1 MQSRVVFLA
10 VLLVAPC
17 PGLAQPALHDGFSWD
32 SGPGRHYAEAFPS
45 HPREAAASRSTLRS
59 PLRSLGAVR
68 RLELSR
74 TIQDGRD
81 RVRARQELRRIERS
95 GRSPRELRGREF
107 EVTAWL
113 RRQER
118 RLESADRTLDLDAA
132 QPGPTDRATLRLERE
147 IARARQRI
155 DLERAARRVK
165 LGPSRVVRRALGPR
179 F

>member
-10 VLLVAPC
+10 AFLVAPC

-45 HPREAAASRSTLRS
+45 HLREAAAARSPSRSS
-59 PLRSLGAVR
+59 SRSLGAVR

-74 TIQDGRD
+74 TIQDGRG
-81 RVRARQELRRIERS
+81 RVRAHQELRRIERPR
-95 GRSPRELRGREF
+95 RSPQERPGREF

-132 QPGPTDRATLRLERE
+132 QPGPTHRATLRLERD
-147 IARARQRI
+147 IARARQRV